1 MTLNSAMRTS
11 SSGLAAERFRMDVIS
26 ANLANANSTQVGNQ
40 EPYRRRDVVLL
51 GGDEGVEVA
60 GVQRDMKPFLE
71 KFDPGNQNADSKGY
85 VKASNVQPIN
95 EMIDMMSASR
105 AYEAN
110 IAAFNTAKG
119 MIKAALTIGKV

>member
-1 MTLNSAMRTS
+1 
-11 SSGLAAERFRMDVIS
+11 MDVIS
-26 ANLANANSTQVGNQ
+26 ANIANANSTQVGNQ
-40 EPYRRRDVVLL
+40 QPYVRRDVVLL

-60 GVQRDMKPFLE
+60 GVEQDQNPFIE
-71 KFDPGNQNADSKGY
+71 KYDPGNPNANAKGMIN
-85 VKASNVQPIN
+85 ASNIQPVN